1 MPLAWEQMDSEDGGE
16 WRRVERGEEGTEA
29 PLSLGEGG
37 GRGGLSPATG
47 EEQDM
52 YGFFRRGVKKPEVAR
67 LSISAETRGASG
79 KVHRQV
85 GGLV

>member
-1 MPLAWEQMDSEDGGE
+1 MEGSGGE
-16 WRRVERGEEGTEA
+16 WRGEKRVQKHLCLWEKQV
-29 PLSLGEGG
+29 
-37 GRGGLSPATG
+37 G

-67 LSISAETRGASG
+67 PSISAETRGASG
-79 KVHRQV
+79 KVHGQV